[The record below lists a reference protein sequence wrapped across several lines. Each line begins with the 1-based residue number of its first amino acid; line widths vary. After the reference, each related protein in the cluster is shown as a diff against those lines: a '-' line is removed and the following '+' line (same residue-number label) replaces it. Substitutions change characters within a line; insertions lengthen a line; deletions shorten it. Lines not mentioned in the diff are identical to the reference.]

1 MVDFVV
7 NIGARTK
14 NFVKEVFFGVGV
26 IINLV
31 VYSDGHIIR
40 DECAEVSGYG
50 LNLNAAHD
58 GVGDGVWFFFRVACE
73 DYV

>member
-7 NIGARTK
+7 DIGTGAK
-14 NFVKEVFFGVGV
+14 NFVKKVFFGVGV

-50 LNLNAAHD
+50 LYLYTAHD
-58 GVGDGVWFFFRVACE
+58 GVGDGMWFFFRVACE
-73 DYV
+73 NYI